1 MLIDIN
7 KIMYQ
12 RKSTER
18 HSAVSKKFIVL
29 VIGTYG
35 VSSTAI
41 REISPLLR
49 ELKDDD
55 IVWKCPHDLTQ
66 YIERPANHTDK
77 RKSV

>member
-1 MLIDIN
+1 
-7 KIMYQ
+7 MYQ

-41 REISPLLR
+41 REISLLK
-49 ELKDDD
+49 ELKDDN
-55 IVWKCPHDLTQ
+55 IVRQ
-66 YIERPANHTDK
+66 VASRQRPDYM
-77 RKSV
+77 RS